1 MESIPYDKRS
11 GKIWFNGAPI
21 NWSEVKIHVLSHG
34 LHYASCVFEGERV
47 YDGEIFKLEEHTERL
62 FHSASRM
69 GFKIS
74 YTPELLNGACKE
86 IIAIQKVK
94 NGYVR
99 PIAWRGS
106 EMMAISAQQTKIHVA
121 IAAWE
126 WGSYFDPNLKLKGI
140 KLDICKWRRPDPDTI
155 PWDTK
160 ASGLYMICTLSKHE
174 AEKKGF
180 TDSLMLDY
188 QGNVAE
194 ATGANIFF
202 KNKSGELHT
211 PIPDSF
217 LNGITRRCVI
227 DIAKS
232 KGIKIVERKIKP
244 EEMTNFVGCF
254 LTGTAAEVTPVSQI
268 DKYKFTVCN
277 VIKDLSESYQDLVRK
292 KGISIIYQQ
301 NNLLSDFTALEN
313 VTIPLVANGYN
324 WKDATKKASKILSL
338 VNLSKRLN
346 HFSTELSGGEQQRV
360 AVARAL
366 VTEPDLIL
374 ADEPTGS
381 LDRKTANEIFSLFSK
396 LKSKN
401 RAILYATH
409 NRELANKA
417 DYKLNILDG
426 NITRKNA

>member
-1 MESIPYDKRS
+1 METIPYDKRS

-47 YDGEIFKLEEHTERL
+47 YEGEIFKLEEHTERL

-69 GFKIS
+69 GFKIP
-74 YTPELLNGACKE
+74 YTQELLNKACKE

-140 KLDICKWRRPDPDTI
+140 KLDISKWRRPAPDTI

-180 TDSLMLDY
+180 TDSMMLDY
-188 QGNVAE
+188 QGNIAE
-194 ATGANIFF
+194 ATGANVFF

-211 PIPDSF
+211 PIADSF
-217 LNGITRRCVI
+217 LNGITRRCII

-232 KGIKIVERKIKP
+232 KDIKIVERKIKP
-244 EEMTNFVGCF
+244 EEMENFVGCF

-277 VIKDLSESYQDLVRK
+277 VIKDLSESYQVLVRK
-292 KGISIIYQQ
+292 K
-301 NNLLSDFTALEN
+301 TA
-313 VTIPLVANGYN
+313 A
-324 WKDATKKASKILSL
+324 
-338 VNLSKRLN
+338 
-346 HFSTELSGGEQQRV
+346 
-360 AVARAL
+360 
-366 VTEPDLIL
+366 
-374 ADEPTGS
+374 
-381 LDRKTANEIFSLFSK
+381 
-396 LKSKN
+396 
-401 RAILYATH
+401 
-409 NRELANKA
+409 
-417 DYKLNILDG
+417 
-426 NITRKNA
+426 